1 MYTHIGKRR
10 KKNRKRRD
18 AKEREKEKQK
28 RKRGYGGREEMARV
42 TEKWRGNW
50 G

>member
-1 MYTHIGKRR
+1 MKERERERR
-10 KKNRKRRD
+10 K
-18 AKEREKEKQK
+18 EKEKQK
-28 RKRGYGGREEMARV
+28 RKRGYGRREEMARV